1 MNEVK
6 YAIITG
12 ASGAMGTEITRAVAQ
27 AGYYVIMACYN
38 SQKAETVRQSLVK
51 ETGNP
56 NLEVMTVDLASMQSI
71 TSFADRILERKLSI
85 SLLMNN
91 AEIMET
97 GFYTTTEG
105 FERTVS
111 VNYAGP
117 YLLTRRLIPAMLRGA
132 RIVNMIS
139 CTYPFGRIDLP
150 DFLHRGKIGKFRR
163 IPVYIN
169 TKLALLLFTFELSQ
183 YLQGKGITVN
193 AADPGIVSTKILK
206 NHKWFDLLTD
216 IFFRPLIRTPKKGAE
231 TAIRLLLNE
240 EESGVTGKLYANNCQ
255 KQLSDKYINHVQKE
269 QLWEV
274 TERSLAQW
282 FT

>member
-12 ASGAMGTEITRAVAQ
+12 ASGGIGTEITRAVAK
-27 AGYYVIMACYN
+27 AGYYVIMACHN
-38 SQKAETVRQSLVK
+38 SQKAEVVRQSLVE
-51 ETGNP
+51 ETGNS
-56 NLEVMTVDLASMQSI
+56 NLEVMSVDLASMQSVI
-71 TSFADRILERKLSI
+71 SFADRILERRLPI

-91 AEIMET
+91 AGIMET
-97 GFYTTTEG
+97 GFFTTTEG

-111 VNYAGP
+111 VNYVGP
-117 YLLTRRLIPAMLRGA
+117 YLLTRRLIPAMLHGA
-132 RIVNMIS
+132 RIVNMVS
-139 CTYPFGRIDLP
+139 CTYTLGRIDLP
-150 DFLHRGKIGKFRR
+150 DFFHRGKIGKFRR

-183 YLQGKGITVN
+183 YLQEKGITVN
-193 AADPGIVSTKILK
+193 AADPGIVSTNILTM
-206 NHKWFDLLTD
+206 HKWFDLLTN
-216 IFFRPLIRTPKKGAE
+216 IFYRPFIRSPKKGAE
-231 TAIRLLLNE
+231 TAIRLLLDE
-240 EESGVTGKLYANNCQ
+240 KVSGVTGKLYANNRQ
-255 KQLSDKYINHVQKE
+255 KQLSDKYINHMQKE